1 MINDTHT
8 EQGVRFWDIHLA
20 RVKQARTNYTDKE
33 LNAIAQR
40 NLKRAS
46 IQKTVKP

>member
-1 MINDTHT
+1 MNETHT
-8 EQGVRFWDIHLA
+8 EQGVRFWDIHLG
-20 RVKQARTNYTDKE
+20 RVKAARLNYTDKE
-33 LNAIAQR
+33 LSEMALR